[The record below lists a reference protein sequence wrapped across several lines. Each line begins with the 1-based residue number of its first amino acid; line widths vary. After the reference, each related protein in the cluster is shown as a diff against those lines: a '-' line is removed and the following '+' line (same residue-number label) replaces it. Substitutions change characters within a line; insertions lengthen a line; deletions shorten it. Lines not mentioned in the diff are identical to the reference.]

1 MKTQVPILYFF
12 GGAHLNQYLN
22 RISYLAVT
30 LIEHFHEGI
39 AALNHI

>member
-12 GGAHLNQYLN
+12 GGAHLNQYLKFLH
-22 RISYLAVT
+22 LAAT